1 MSTNLLLGDDM
12 LTTLEFYKN
21 LLRSNPLDL
30 LSQFRAEFKE
40 LEGREITVAAA
51 EKKYELRSGAI
62 ARWIVAGDI
71 RVIRPGVA
79 GGTPTP
85 AIISERDVAARAKLY
100 KILPNAKLKI
110 YRAKTA

>member
-12 LTTLEFYKN
+12 LSALEFYRN

-30 LSQFRAEFKE
+30 LSQFRAEYKE
-40 LEGREITVAAA
+40 LEGCEITIAAA
-51 EKKYELRSGAI
+51 QKKYELQRGAI
-62 ARWIVAGDI
+62 DRWIAAGDI

-100 KILPNAKLKI
+100 KIMPNAKLKI